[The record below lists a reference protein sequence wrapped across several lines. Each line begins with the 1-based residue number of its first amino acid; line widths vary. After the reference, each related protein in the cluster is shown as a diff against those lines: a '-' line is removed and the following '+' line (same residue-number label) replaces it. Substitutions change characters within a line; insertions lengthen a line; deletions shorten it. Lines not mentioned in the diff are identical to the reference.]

1 MRPACSGRFKAIVMI
16 FHILR
21 SFFALL
27 LLLGP
32 VAAAASVPESRLAL
46 VIGNAAYKAGALAT
60 PANDAA
66 LVAQTLRMQGFDVTG
81 SRDLDARGLRQAF
94 DEFRSKVR
102 ASGPGSVIVIYF
114 AGLGLQLEGDNYL
127 LPVDAV
133 PTQTSDIRR
142 DAVQLTGLN
151 RSLAELGPKAA
162 FVILDAARKNPF
174 SIADGPV
181 AGGFAWAEPET
192 NFLVA
197 LSAAPG
203 TIASDGNAGFGAYA
217 VALAEM
223 LHQDGLA
230 PGDLFAR
237 VRLRVNE
244 ATNGGQVPWQN
255 AKLENS
261 FVFAEGPSDAPQRTD
276 TPELIRSF
284 RTRPMRTLSASD
296 AYFTALT
303 RDTFDGYSEFL
314 AEYWKDPMTSRVRAL
329 LAARR
334 EVLTWH
340 RSTQKNTAN
349 AYWTYLERYPHGPH
363 LADAQRWL
371 TRAGTAVVPPSSFT
385 RMECDVPAPLPDER
399 EYVERAPL
407 NFSDPGLA
415 FGPLLPVPNYFL
427 SASTPESRR
436 LAVPNSAI
444 GDHDLPALAPP
455 FPAKPAMPVAAAPLL
470 SKEAEQLHQAYAKP
484 GEAANS
490 TSALPPSARPIPPDP
505 TAGATITTAPA
516 VAAVPWI
523 IGGPSYESAAPSA
536 DPQTQT
542 TPPSLPAAP
551 SGKPVSDDARRPALG
566 PSNRIPPSGAVPLP
580 SPRPSERGPQAARQ
594 AMRAA
599 NPGTPRE
606 GAAAASGGPAAAA
619 SAPGRA
625 PRLSLRP
632 SLEAPAT
639 TSASRPISGGPVGAR
654 TVPRVRP
661 TASTGKPTVQPV
673 KKPAPDALSEP
684 PAAIPPAD

>member
-1 MRPACSGRFKAIVMI
+1 MSR
-16 FHILR
+16 ILR
-21 SFFALL
+21 SLFALL

-81 SRDLDARGLRQAF
+81 SRDLDTKGLRQAF
-94 DEFRSKVR
+94 EEFRHKLR

-127 LPVDAV
+127 IPVDAV

-142 DAVQLTGLN
+142 DAVQLAGLT

-174 SIADGPV
+174 SIADGPL
-181 AGGFAWAEPET
+181 AGGFAWAEPEA

-197 LSAAPG
+197 LNAAPG
-203 TIASDGNAGFGAYA
+203 TVASDSNAGFGPYA
-217 VALAEM
+217 AALAEM
-223 LHQDGLA
+223 LRQDGLS

-244 ATNGGQVPWQN
+244 ATSGGQVPWQN
-255 AKLENS
+255 AKLEGS
-261 FVFAEGPSDAPQRTD
+261 FVFAERPSDAPQRTD
-276 TPELIRSF
+276 DPELTRPF
-284 RTRPMRTLSASD
+284 RTRPMRTLSAGD
-296 AYFTALT
+296 AYFTALI

-340 RSTQKNTAN
+340 RSTEKNTAN

-371 TRAGTAVVPPSSFT
+371 TRAGAAIVPPAGFA

-399 EYVERAPL
+399 QYVERTRL
-407 NFSDPGLA
+407 NFGDPDLA
-415 FGPLLPVPNYFL
+415 FEPPLSLPNYFL
-427 SASTPESRR
+427 SASTPESPR
-436 LAVPNSAI
+436 LAIPGSPI
-444 GDHDLPALAPP
+444 GGHDLPALTPQSP
-455 FPAKPAMPVAAAPLL
+455 KPGASVAAAPLL
-470 SKEAEQLHQAYAKP
+470 PKEAEQSYETHAKA
-484 GEAANS
+484 GGGGAANL
-490 TSALPPSARPIPPDP
+490 TSSVPPSARPVSPNP
-505 TAGATITTAPA
+505 TTGTTITTPAAPT
-516 VAAVPWI
+516 VPAVPWI
-523 IGGPSYESAAPSA
+523 VGGPSYQPVTSTA
-536 DPQTQT
+536 DNQRRA
-542 TPPSLPAAP
+542 TPPSLPSAP
-551 SGKPVSDDARRPALG
+551 GGKPVSDTRDQLPGVDVNARRPVLG
-566 PSNRIPPSGAVPLP
+566 PSNRVPSSGAMPLP
-580 SPRPSERGPQAARQ
+580 SPRPGERAPQAARQ
-594 AMRAA
+594 AAQA
-599 NPGTPRE
+599 TNPNAPGA
-606 GAAAASGGPAAAA
+606 GAAVSNNGPAAAA
-619 SAPGRA
+619 RAPGRD
-625 PRLSLRP
+625 PQRLSLKP
-632 SLEAPAT
+632 GMQVPAT
-639 TSASRPISGGPVGAR
+639 TSAPWPTGSTPVAAG
-654 TVPRVRP
+654 TVPRARP
-661 TASTGKPTVQPV
+661 TASTGKQAAQPA
-673 KKPAPDALSEP
+673 KEPAADALSEI